1 MREGWH
7 RPPVAAVSTLSP
19 SLGTGLGLG
28 SASKVRPGGAQGM
41 GPGLGVPRGI
51 RSPGGQPLLQG
62 SSVPQE
68 RGWGRRGSRRAPGAG
83 GPLPHGRGGG
93 RGGWRLPGGTGRD
106 RAPAP
111 APPEPPP
118 APPAPEVRNGPVSVA
133 TERLPPAAA
142 SPAEGSGRPWMR
154 RGRGAAGLGRGGSAW
169 GGAQLGMLGR
179 GGQPSPPALCS
190 RRWEGA
196 PRWVPPSS
204 RWART
209 RLARGRSPPPGPG
222 AAGAEPPPPGR
233 LDRLPLDPPQ

>member
-7 RPPVAAVSTLSP
+7 RPPVAALSTLCP
-19 SLGTGLGLG
+19 SLGTGLGGG
-28 SASKVRPGGAQGM
+28 SGSKVRPGGAQGM
-41 GPGLGVPRGI
+41 GPGLGEPRGI
-51 RSPGGQPLLQG
+51 RSPGGQPLLPG
-62 SSVPQE
+62 SFVPQE
-68 RGWGRRGSRRAPGAG
+68 RGWGRRGSRRAMGAG

-154 RGRGAAGLGRGGSAW
+154 RGRGAAGLGRGGSA
-169 GGAQLGMLGR
+169 GGARPGGDSAGDAQPGGTALAPGPLQPAVGR
-179 GGQPSPPALCS
+179 GSAV
-190 RRWEGA
+190 GA
-196 PRWVPPSS
+196 PLLPVGAHP
-204 RWART
+204 AR
-209 RLARGRSPPPGPG
+209 PGPFS
-222 AAGAEPPPPGR
+222 AAGAGGGR
-233 LDRLPLDPPQ
+233 G